1 MSGWY
6 DQYDDELEDR
16 QKSKTDLD
24 RHFAQREAELAERE
38 RQLQEREQEALTF
51 YQNSEAKAAADAARW
66 RHVQQ
71 QITPNM
77 NGDDILRLYK
87 QNGI

>member
-1 MSGWY
+1 MSWIES
-6 DQYDDELEDR
+6 YDDELDDR

-24 RHFAQREAELAERE
+24 RWYSQREAELAERE
-38 RQLQEREQEALTF
+38 RQLKEREQEAMTC
-51 YQNSEAKAAADAARW
+51 YQSSEAKAAADAARW

-71 QITPNM
+71 QITPDM
-77 NGDDILRLYK
+77 NGEQILRLYK